1 MRNIRYPDIISNIEI
16 LDIFI
21 LQEYRLLIS
30 PLPPPIEE
38 EKKETSD
45 DAKAAKSTKST
56 KAQVKKFDNR

>member
-1 MRNIRYPDIISNIEI
+1 MASQHIVFPHVIQN
-16 LDIFI
+16 

-38 EKKETSD
+38 EKKEEAE
-45 DAKAAKSTKST
+45 DAKAEKSTKAT

>member
-1 MRNIRYPDIISNIEI
+1 MLLGNIIKASSSK
-16 LDIFI
+16 LQI

-38 EKKETSD
+38 EKKEAED
-45 DAKAAKSTKST
+45 DTKAGKGTKST